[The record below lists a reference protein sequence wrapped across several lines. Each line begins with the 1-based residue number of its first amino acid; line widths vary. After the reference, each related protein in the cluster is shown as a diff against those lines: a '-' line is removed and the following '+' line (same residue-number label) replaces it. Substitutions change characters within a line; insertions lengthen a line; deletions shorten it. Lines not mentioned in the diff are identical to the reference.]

1 MHFPLKFFIH
11 RYTLYIFSMYYVRT
25 CVGGEADADE
35 VRVKNMRLKESD
47 AYRFKRYD
55 APAGAVSYCVRTGRT
70 VKP

>member
-1 MHFPLKFFIH
+1 
-11 RYTLYIFSMYYVRT
+11 MYYVRT

-35 VRVKNMRLKESD
+35 VRVKKMRLKESD